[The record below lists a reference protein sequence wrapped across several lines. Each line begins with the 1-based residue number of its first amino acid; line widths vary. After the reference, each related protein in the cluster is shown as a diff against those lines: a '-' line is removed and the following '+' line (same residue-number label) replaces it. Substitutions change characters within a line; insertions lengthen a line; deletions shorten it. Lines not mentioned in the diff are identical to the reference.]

1 MNERVKKRLS
11 FVFVIFTLL
20 VLLLWIIIPRMGS
33 FLIVKD
39 KPVKADALIILMG
52 NIPDR
57 TLEAFDLYKQG
68 YARKIIIV
76 MANRYGIDY
85 FRKKGIPL
93 DGQTTITKK
102 ALEGLGVS
110 SDDIIILPGDAKS
123 TQEEAEA
130 LKKYV
135 ALHKQVDT
143 VLLVSS
149 SYHTRRAK
157 LIFNNEMKRSGEKV
171 TIVSCPSKYTG
182 FNDKQWWKDRE
193 SSKIVFFEYLK
204 IFNVLLF

>member
-1 MNERVKKRLS
+1 
-11 FVFVIFTLL
+11 
-20 VLLLWIIIPRMGS
+20 MGS
-33 FLIVKD
+33 FLVVKD

-57 TLEAFDLYKQG
+57 ALEAFDLYKQG

-76 MANRYGIDY
+76 MANRYGIDF
-85 FRKKGIPL
+85 FREKGISL

-102 ALEGLGVS
+102 ALVGMGVPAE
-110 SDDIIILPGDAKS
+110 DIIILPGDAKS

-130 LKKYV
+130 LRKYI
-135 ALHKQVDT
+135 ALHRQVDT

-157 LIFNNEMKRSGEKV
+157 LIFNNEMKKSGERV

-182 FNDKQWWKDRE
+182 FKENDWWKDRE

-204 IFNVLLF
+204 IINVLLF